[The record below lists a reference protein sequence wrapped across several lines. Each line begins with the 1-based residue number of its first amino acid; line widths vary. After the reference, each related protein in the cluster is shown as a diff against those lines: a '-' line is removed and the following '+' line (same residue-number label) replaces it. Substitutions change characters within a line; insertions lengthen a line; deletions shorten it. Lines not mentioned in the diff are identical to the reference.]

1 MSLPNATPGTL
12 QCPPVSPR
20 TFWPQVAAAPE
31 LSHGGG
37 GWVSPRCPHGAGPS
51 LTGHLHL
58 GLALQQRSHAV
69 ADDAAVEAG
78 VGAVQRGD
86 HVPAGGVS
94 ALRGHPCHC
103 HSPSERLQVLHTLP
117 VYRTR
122 AQSSFSLRSCC
133 WRCTATQAGDTPVS
147 LTATQ
152 GLTATRTGGTS
163 TVPKPVTVT
172 LPLQG
177 LDVTHGHEPGPWSRC
192 REPCPSPTVTL
203 RSAGVAQPGAES
215 GQIQLCSDESRLN
228 PLITPSLLLS
238 AASASSQ

>member
-31 LSHGGG
+31 LSPGGG
-37 GWVSPRCPHGAGPS
+37 GWVSPRCPHGAGLS

-94 ALRGHPCHC
+94 APRGHPCHC

-133 WRCTATQAGDTPVS
+133 RQQCMQVHGHAGWGHPSVPHCHPGTHSHPHWRHIHCAQAGDCHPP
-147 LTATQ
+147 A
-152 GLTATRTGGTS
+152 
-163 TVPKPVTVT
+163 
-172 LPLQG
+172 
-177 LDVTHGHEPGPWSRC
+177 
-192 REPCPSPTVTL
+192 
-203 RSAGVAQPGAES
+203 PGAGCDPWPRAGTLE
-215 GQIQLCSDESRLN
+215 
-228 PLITPSLLLS
+228 PLS
-238 AASASSQ
+238 